1 MGSDENSATEHNEN
15 EASVVEENEVNN
27 LEQEKADIV
36 EQFIDP
42 RFKWY
47 IVNTYSGSEDS
58 VKISLLE
65 RAEKS
70 NLLDSFGKIF
80 IPKIEV
86 EKTLKSGKK
95 KVVNKTSFPGYVLVQ
110 MDLTDITM
118 GCVTSTPK
126 VTGFVGNH
134 RKPKPLSDNEI
145 LRLVNPEPRQQE
157 VSSASF
163 EKGEVVKVIDG
174 PFSNFDGTIVEVK
187 PEKMKIKVLVS
198 IFGRET
204 PVELSFD
211 QVKKTN

>member
-118 GCVTSTPK
+118 GCVTFYSQ
-126 VTGFVGNH
+126 
-134 RKPKPLSDNEI
+134 R
-145 LRLVNPEPRQQE
+145 
-157 VSSASF
+157 
-163 EKGEVVKVIDG
+163 
-174 PFSNFDGTIVEVK
+174 
-187 PEKMKIKVLVS
+187 
-198 IFGRET
+198 
-204 PVELSFD
+204 
-211 QVKKTN
+211 